1 MQNYQKN
8 ANRQEEAVKKS
19 PALHGDAEKTT
30 GRGLKPRPA
39 FIESI
44 LRCNGLPDNDEFL
57 SRTIHLVTLLDAECL
72 KERSEVAQCYVNA
85 VFAE

>member
-8 ANRQEEAVKKS
+8 ANRQEEAVKKT
-19 PALHGDAEKTT
+19 PAIHGDAEKTT
-30 GRGLKPRPA
+30 GRGIKPRPA
-39 FIESI
+39 LIESI
-44 LRCNGLPDNDEFL
+44 LRRNGLPDNDEFL

-72 KERSEVAQCYVNA
+72 KERSEVAQRYVNA